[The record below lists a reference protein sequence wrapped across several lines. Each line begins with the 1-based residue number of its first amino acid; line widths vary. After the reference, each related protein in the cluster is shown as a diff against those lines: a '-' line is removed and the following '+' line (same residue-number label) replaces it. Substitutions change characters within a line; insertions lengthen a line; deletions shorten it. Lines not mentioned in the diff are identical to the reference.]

1 MLHIRPCGSQIPVMP
16 DAVNTPLDAADQ
28 THPDQPLSR
37 AVILAVAAAS
47 LAVAAF
53 AITTQSYWIDEAMS
67 LIVAMAPDPSNAWR
81 YAQAVG
87 EPAMQTPLYHVYLF
101 LWHKVFGGGEWAM
114 RASNLPWFVL
124 GQLAFLLFLRHKP
137 KLALTACLLSAV
149 SPAIWTNLDEAR
161 PYIMEYA
168 AACWLVAAIVRS
180 TGTQPAIA
188 ADPQRDSRLVLT
200 ATSIAILVL
209 VASGLS
215 SLVWA
220 AGFAAALVWLKKSV
234 RVPDGAEP
242 ASPRARPLAGM
253 LLFCIFL
260 AILAAYY
267 VLTWTGI
274 PSGASGPKA
283 FVQGLIYVAY
293 ELLGFSGFGPGKL
306 DLRVAPLA
314 SMMRRLPVMLP
325 LAACLAVVGFVAL
338 REIAAKLR
346 DRRTMIAWLLALA
359 LPGGFLF
366 VFALLFGLRPAP
378 REFQPVLPALIVAL
392 SATILCSIR
401 HRSPFLRV
409 AAVALPVLWL
419 GSSLNLRW
427 QQAYAK
433 DDYRTAA
440 RIAAAALRD
449 NKEVWWAADAAT
461 AFIYLTPI
469 SMEKVPGRVWAMQ
482 GPEWND
488 LRFKLPPRVIV
499 ISKPDIYDAGGAV
512 SRYAAENH
520 FAPAVK
526 LQAIT
531 VFTRPSDPLPPAT
544 R

>member
-1 MLHIRPCGSQIPVMP
+1 M
-16 DAVNTPLDAADQ
+16 LDAANNPPDTPDQ
-28 THPDQPLSR
+28 TPPEQPLSR
-37 AVILAVAAAS
+37 AVIFAVAAAS

-53 AITTQSYWIDEAMS
+53 AITAQSYWIDEAMS
-67 LIVAMAPDPSNAWR
+67 LIVAMAPDPANAWR

-87 EPAMQTPLYHVYLF
+87 EPAVQAPVYHVYLF
-101 LWHKVFGGGEWAM
+101 LWHKVFGGEEWAM

-124 GQLAFLLFLRHKP
+124 GQLAFLLLLRHRP

-161 PYIMEYA
+161 PYIMQYA

-180 TGTQPAIA
+180 AGKQPDTA
-188 ADPQRDSRLVLT
+188 ADPQRDNRLILT

-209 VASGLS
+209 AASGLS
-215 SLVWA
+215 SALWA
-220 AGFAAALVWLKKSV
+220 GGFAAALVWLQKSA
-234 RVPDGAEP
+234 RVPDNTRGD
-242 ASPRARPLAGM
+242 STHTRPLAGI
-253 LLFCIFL
+253 LIFCVFL
-260 AILAAYY
+260 AALAAYY
-267 VLTWTGI
+267 IVTWTGM
-274 PSGASGPKA
+274 PTGASGPKA

-306 DLRVAPLA
+306 DLRAAPLA
-314 SMMRRLPVMLP
+314 SMVRRLPVMLP
-325 LAACLAVVGFVAL
+325 LAACLAIVGFAAL
-338 REIAAKLR
+338 RQLAARAR
-346 DRRTMIAWLLALA
+346 DHRTMTALLLALV

-366 VFALLFGLRPAP
+366 FFAFLAGLRPVP
-378 REFQPVLPALIVAL
+378 REFMPVLPALIVAL
-392 SATILCSIR
+392 SATILCAIR

-427 QQAYAK
+427 QQGYAK

-531 VFTRPSDPLPPAT
+531 IFTRPSDPLPPAA